1 MPYSGSQ
8 RDKSAETPRYR
19 QTLQEVERVQT
30 EYEARNRG
38 DGMTYETRMANERAV
53 QE

>member
-1 MPYSGSQ
+1 MPRSSPQ
-8 RDKSAETPRYR
+8 RDKSAEAPRYS
-19 QTLQEVERVQT
+19 QTLQELERVQT
-30 EYEARNRG
+30 DYEARNRG